1 MASHRVAGRKL
12 SRYKDQRKAL
22 LRGLT
27 SELIRHERITTTLA
41 KAKET
46 RVVTEKLITHGKKG
60 TLHHRRL
67 ALAQIP
73 DKKVVGKVF
82 EDVAGWYADRP
93 GGYTRII
100 KAGYRGSDAAQMA
113 VIEFVERDEDAKGQD
128 SGPVE
133 SEEEF
138 EDA

>member
-27 SELIRHERITTTLA
+27 TELIRHERITTTLA

-46 RVVTEKLITHGKKG
+46 RIVAEKLITHGKKG

-67 ALAQIP
+67 ALSQIP
-73 DKKVVGKVF
+73 NKRVVKKVF
-82 EDVAGWYADRP
+82 DDLAPRYEARP
-93 GGYTRII
+93 GGYTRIVKI
-100 KAGYRGSDAAQMA
+100 GPRQGDGAQMA
-113 VIEFVERDEDAKGQD
+113 VIELV
-128 SGPVE
+128 
-133 SEEEF
+133 
-138 EDA
+138 

>member
-12 SRYKDQRKAL
+12 SRYKDHRKAL

-27 SELIRHERITTTLA
+27 SELIQRERITTTLA

-46 RVVTEKLITHGKKG
+46 RIVAEKLITHGKKG

-67 ALAQIP
+67 ALAQVP
-73 DKKVVGKVF
+73 NKTVVKKVF
-82 EDVAGWYADRP
+82 DEVAPRYADRA

-100 KAGYRGSDAAQMA
+100 KLGRRQGDGAEIA
-113 VIEFVERDEDAKGQD
+113 VIELV
-128 SGPVE
+128 
-133 SEEEF
+133 
-138 EDA
+138 

>member
-1 MASHRVAGRKL
+1 MASHRVTGRNL

-27 SELIRHERITTTLA
+27 ADLVRHERIKTTLA

-46 RVVTEKLITHGKKG
+46 RIVAEKLITHGKKG

-67 ALAQIP
+67 ALSQLP
-73 DKKVVGKVF
+73 DKKVVKKVF
-82 EDVAGWYADRP
+82 DELAPRYSERP

-100 KAGYRGSDAAQMA
+100 KLGPRQGDGALMA
-113 VIEFVERDEDAKGQD
+113 VIELV
-128 SGPVE
+128 
-133 SEEEF
+133 
-138 EDA
+138 

>member
-22 LRGLT
+22 MRGLT
-27 SELIRHERITTTLA
+27 GELIQHERITTTLA

-46 RVVTEKLITHGKKG
+46 RIVAEKLITHGKKG

-73 DKKVVGKVF
+73 NKTVVKKVF
-82 EDVAGWYADRP
+82 DEVAPGYAERA

-100 KAGYRGSDAAQMA
+100 KIGRRQGDGAEMA
-113 VIEFVERDEDAKGQD
+113 VIELV
-128 SGPVE
+128 
-133 SEEEF
+133 
-138 EDA
+138 